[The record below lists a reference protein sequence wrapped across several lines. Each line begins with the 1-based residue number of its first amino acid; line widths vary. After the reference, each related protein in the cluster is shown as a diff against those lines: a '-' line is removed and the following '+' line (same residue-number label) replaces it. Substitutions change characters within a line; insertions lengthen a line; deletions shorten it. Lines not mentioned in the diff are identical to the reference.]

1 MRLGIVNGTAPP
13 RRVLKGIWKKK
24 RKKDRS
30 RPERICT
37 SSRQERGKKEK
48 GTEGT
53 DGTDGTRY
61 KEGHGPGPA
70 GRLTGLGIHTHGRIF
85 GP

>member
-1 MRLGIVNGTAPP
+1 MRRGIVNGTAPP

-37 SSRQERGKKEK
+37 SSRQERGKKEGRDRRDRWDRWDQAQK
-48 GTEGT
+48 
-53 DGTDGTRY
+53 
-61 KEGHGPGPA
+61 GHGPVPS
-70 GRLTGLGIHTHGRIF
+70 
-85 GP
+85 